1 MSTDIDI
8 RSRYSAVTSI
18 IAIALGALFL
28 FTACSTFISRQTSQD
43 KTPMAATPMATT
55 NMATTPS
62 ETTAIQESA
71 AVAET
76 GRPPSVD
83 KAMDDWEKAR
93 AAYLRTL
100 DYEKIEQQNDK
111 RDEYLLKSNLV
122 ESRYHIKTSDAAM
135 FVEHDYRKALHELQA
150 AEQRL
155 IQAVKMAS
163 SKELPGLDNTKSD
176 VDQLLTQAKLS
187 AHDGCE
193 YVNPQDYHQ
202 VEARLE
208 HLLGSL

>member
-1 MSTDIDI
+1 MYPSGGFLMSTNIDI
-8 RSRYSAVTSI
+8 RSRYSTATSI
-18 IAIALGALFL
+18 IAIALGVLFL
-28 FTACSTFISRQTSQD
+28 YTACSTFISRQTSQPSQD
-43 KTPMAATPMATT
+43 KTPMAKA
-55 NMATTPS
+55 
-62 ETTAIQESA
+62 TAIQESA
-71 AVAET
+71 TVAET
-76 GRPPSVD
+76 GRSPSVD

-111 RDEYLLKSNLV
+111 HDEYLLKSNLV

-155 IQAVKMAS
+155 IQAIKMAS

-193 YVNPQDYHQ
+193 YANPHGYHQ